1 MSTQFYTPLI
11 ASKQEK
17 RHILGRSAN
26 TAVATHE
33 IVMAASN
40 NLLRLLPSI
49 DVLLR
54 TSTAESLQSVAGLE
68 HLSDLARKVTDEL
81 RQEIMMA
88 PASPGD
94 ATQSQEL
101 SRAAFL
107 KEAERRLVKAH
118 EAETN
123 SGLRRVINATGVIL
137 HTNLGR
143 APLSDAARRAVAK
156 EAAGYCSLEYDLA
169 SGERGRRGARA
180 EDLLAQMTGAE
191 SALVVNNCA
200 AAALLVLTTLARD
213 GETIVSRGEL
223 VEIGGDFRVPE
234 VMAQSATRMVEV
246 GTTNRTNLS
255 DYRQAISE
263 KTRLIMRVHT
273 SNYRVVGFT
282 KTPRLRELADLAH
295 EAGLLIYEDAGSG
308 ALVDLSDSGITG
320 EPVIRESIGEGVD
333 VVSFSGDKLLGGPQ
347 AGLLVGSTAVVEQM
361 RSHPLYRALRA
372 DKLRLAALEATLDA
386 YARGA
391 SAGEVPAQR
400 FIAMSSAEIK
410 ARADQLV
417 ERLRRRIASGI
428 QLDVIEGESAV
439 GGGAAPT
446 AHLRTVLISVNH
458 ESLTAN
464 QVEAALRRSTPPV
477 IARIVEDRVLVDLR
491 TVAGAEESEVEKAIL
506 ALAS

>member
-1 MSTQFYTPLI
+1 M
-11 ASKQEK
+11 
-17 RHILGRSAN
+17 
-26 TAVATHE
+26 AT
-33 IVMAASN
+33 SN

-49 DVLLR
+49 DALLR
-54 TSTAESLQSVAGLE
+54 TATAGSLQSTVGLE

-81 RQEIMMA
+81 RQEMLTA

-94 ATQSQEL
+94 GTRDQES
-101 SRAAFL
+101 SRAAL
-107 KEAERRLVKAH
+107 LEEAERRLVKAH

-143 APLSDAARRAVAK
+143 APLSDAARHAVTK

-200 AAALLVLTTLARD
+200 AAALLVLTTFARD

-234 VMAQSATRMVEV
+234 VMAQSLTSMIEV
-246 GTTNRTNLS
+246 GATNRTNLT
-255 DYRQAISE
+255 DYGQAISE

-295 EAGLLIYEDAGSG
+295 KAGLLIYEDAGSG

-320 EPVIRESIGEGVD
+320 EPIIRESIGEGPD
-333 VVSFSGDKLLGGPQ
+333 VISFSGDKLLGGPQ
-347 AGLLVGSTAVVEQM
+347 AGLLVGRAAVIEQM

-372 DKLRLAALEATLDA
+372 DKLRIAALEATLDA
-386 YARGA
+386 YARGV
-391 SAGEVPAQR
+391 SAVEVPAQR
-400 FIAMSSAEIK
+400 FIAVSPAEIK
-410 ARADQLV
+410 ARAQQFV
-417 ERLRRRIASGI
+417 ERLRHRIESGI
-428 QLDVIEGESAV
+428 QIELTEGESAV

-446 AHLRTVLISVNH
+446 AHLWTVLISLTHGN
-458 ESLTAN
+458 LTAN
-464 QVEAALRRSTPPV
+464 QLETALRRSTPPL
-477 IARIVEDRVLVDLR
+477 IARIDDDRVLIDLR
-491 TVAGAEESEVEKAIL
+491 TVTEGEELEIEQALL
-506 ALAS
+506 ALARKA

>member
-1 MSTQFYTPLI
+1 
-11 ASKQEK
+11 
-17 RHILGRSAN
+17 
-26 TAVATHE
+26 
-33 IVMAASN
+33 MAASN

-49 DVLLR
+49 DALLK
-54 TSTAESLQSVAGLE
+54 TATAGSLQSAVGLE

-81 RQEIMMA
+81 RREIMRV
-88 PASPGD
+88 PASPDD
-94 ATQSQEL
+94 AKQDQES

-118 EAETN
+118 VAETK
-123 SGLRRVINATGVIL
+123 SSLRRVINATGVIL

-143 APLSDAARRAVAK
+143 APLSDAARRAVS

-169 SGERGRRGARA
+169 SGERGRRGARV

-200 AAALLVLTTLARD
+200 AAALLVLTTFARD

-234 VMAQSATRMVEV
+234 VMAQSATRMIEV

-255 DYRQAISE
+255 DYSQAISE
-263 KTRLIMRVHT
+263 RTRLIMRVHT

-282 KTPRLRELADLAH
+282 KTPQLRELAELAH
-295 EAGLLIYEDAGSG
+295 KAGLLIYEDAGSG
-308 ALVDLSDSGITG
+308 ALVDLSDCGITG

-347 AGLLVGSTAVVEQM
+347 AGLLVGRAAVIEQM

-372 DKLRLAALEATLDA
+372 DKLRIAALEATLDA

-391 SAGEVPAQR
+391 SAVEVPAQR
-400 FIAMSSAEIK
+400 FIATSSAEIR
-410 ARADQLV
+410 ARAEQFV
-417 ERLRRRIASGI
+417 ERLRRRINPGI
-428 QLDVIEGESAV
+428 QLEVIEGESAV

-446 AHLRTVLISVNH
+446 AHLLTVLISLMH
-458 ESLTAN
+458 GHLTAN
-464 QVEAALRRSTPPV
+464 QLEVTLRHSTPPV

-491 TVAGAEESEVEKAIL
+491 TVTEAEESEVEQAML

>member
-1 MSTQFYTPLI
+1 LI
-11 ASKQEK
+11 APKQEK
-17 RHILGRSAN
+17 RHILGRSD
-26 TAVATHE
+26 TAVAILGKT
-33 IVMAASN
+33 VMAASN

-54 TSTAESLQSVAGLE
+54 TATAGSLQSAVGPE
-68 HLSDLARKVTDEL
+68 HLRNLARKVTDEL
-81 RQEIMMA
+81 RQEIMTTRA
-88 PASPGD
+88 TPEDASL
-94 ATQSQEL
+94 TEEL
-101 SRAAFL
+101 SRAGFL
-107 KEAERRLVKAH
+107 EEAERRLVQAH

-143 APLSDAARRAVAK
+143 APLSDAARRAVAQ

-169 SGERGRRGARA
+169 SGKRGRRGARA
-180 EDLLAQMTGAE
+180 EDLLVQMTGAE
-191 SALVVNNCA
+191 GALVVNICA
-200 AAALLVLTTLARD
+200 AAALLILTTLARE
-213 GETIVSRGEL
+213 GETIVPRGEL

-234 VMAQSATRMVEV
+234 VMAQSATRMIEV

-255 DYRQAISE
+255 DYREAISE

-295 EAGLLIYEDAGSG
+295 DAGLLIYEDAGSG
-308 ALVDLSDSGITG
+308 ALVDLSDCGITG

-347 AGLLVGSTAVVEQM
+347 AGLLVGRSAVIEQM

-391 SAGEVPAQR
+391 SGDEVPAQS
-400 FIAMSSAEIK
+400 FIALSSAEIK
-410 ARADQLV
+410 ARAGQFV
-417 ERLRRRIASGI
+417 ERLNRRIDSGI

-446 AHLRTVLISVNH
+446 AHLRTALISLTH
-458 ESLTAN
+458 GDLTAN
-464 QVEAALRRSTPPV
+464 QLEAALRRSTPPV

-491 TVAGAEESEVEKAIL
+491 TVTEAEESEVEQAIL
-506 ALAS
+506 ALAG